1 MKPITRNDIAV
12 IVAILSALIVVAAPI
27 AALFAIWQGDL
38 RWLYTGG
45 ALLVLALVTYFVATR
60 LFDDTPVARR

>member
-1 MKPITRNDIAV
+1 MKPITRNDVAIVVAVLSAV
-12 IVAILSALIVVAAPI
+12 IVVSAPI

-45 ALLVLALVTYFVATR
+45 ALLVLAAVTYFVATR
-60 LFDDTPVARR
+60 LFDDTPVAKR